1 MQPKQVFSRGRIY
14 WLAGLLGVLL
24 TAGAALRFYFQK
36 EAESKQASFA
46 DSTVQIAYGD
56 IEENVTAQG
65 KLEPKEYVDIGAQV
79 TGQLQKLFVEIGD
92 VVKTGQQLAQ
102 IDPRIYAAR
111 VQADEAS
118 INNLKAQLVQQEALI
133 LFANRQYARNR
144 TLYPTKAVSQETLQN
159 SESNSKA
166 ALAVADSIRAQIQQV
181 ESTLSGDRT
190 NLGYTKIFASMD
202 GTVVQQTAREGQ
214 TLNAN
219 QQTPTIMQ
227 LAKLDKMT
235 VRAQTAEADIMRIK
249 PGMPVYFT
257 TLGSEQRRWQGVVR
271 QILPTPEVLNNVVL
285 YNVLVDVDN
294 EDGQLMSGMSA
305 QVFFVLGE
313 AKHVPVIPVN
323 ALGKR
328 LPDQDSEKGR
338 AYQVKELDADN
349 QVLEKVIHVGLQ
361 SRRFAEIREGL
372 SVGDRVKLTVAAAAK
387 NGRGRDS
394 YRPPTMPRI

>member
-1 MQPKQVFSRGRIY
+1 MQAKQILSRRSGY
-14 WLAGLLGVLL
+14 WLAGLLVVLF
-24 TAGAALRFYFQK
+24 AVGMALRFYFQ
-36 EAESKQASFA
+36 SQARSNQTSLA
-46 DSTVQIAYGD
+46 DSIVQIVYGD

-118 INNLKAQLVQQEALI
+118 INNLKAQLVQQEAFI
-133 LFANRQYARNR
+133 LFATRQYARNKK
-144 TLYPTKAVSQETLQN
+144 LYVTQAVSQETLQN

-166 ALAVADSIRAQIQQV
+166 ARALADSIRAQIQQV

-190 NLGYTKIFASMD
+190 NLGYTKIFAPMD
-202 GTVVQQTAREGQ
+202 GTVVQQTARAGQ

-219 QQTPTIMQ
+219 QQTPNIMQ

-235 VRAQTAEADIMRIK
+235 VRSQTAEADIMRIK
-249 PGMPVYFT
+249 TGMPVYFT
-257 TLGSEQRRWQGVVR
+257 TLGSDQRRWQGVVR

-285 YNVLVDVDN
+285 YNVLIDVDN
-294 EDGQLMSGMSA
+294 SDRQLMSGMSA

-313 AKHVPVIPVN
+313 AKQVPVIPIT

-328 LPDQDSEKGR
+328 LPDQDNQQGR
-338 AYQVKELDADN
+338 AYQVKLMDAEN
-349 QVLEKVIHVGLQ
+349 KVREKVIHVGLLN
-361 SRRFAEIREGL
+361 RRFAEIREGL
-372 SVGDRVKLTVAAAAK
+372 AIGDRVKLTLAAARK
-387 NGRGRDS
+387 NGSKGA
-394 YRPPTMPRI
+394 YRPPNMPRL

>member
-1 MQPKQVFSRGRIY
+1 MQAKRFFTRRRLY
-14 WLAGLLGVLL
+14 WVAGLLAVLL
-24 TAGAALRFYFQK
+24 AAGAALRIYFQK
-36 EAESKQASFA
+36 EAESKQATFA
-46 DSTVQIAYGD
+46 DSTVEIGYGD

-92 VVKTGQQLAQ
+92 VVTTGQQLAQ

-111 VQADEAS
+111 VQADEAR
-118 INNLKAQLVQQEALI
+118 INTLKAQLVEQEALI
-133 LFANRQYARNR
+133 LFAGRQYKRNR

-159 SESNSKA
+159 SESNYKA
-166 ALAVADSIRAQIQQV
+166 ALAKADSIRAQLKEV
-181 ESTLSGDRT
+181 ESTLAGDRT

-219 QQTPTIMQ
+219 QQTPNIMQ

-257 TLGSEQRRWQGVVR
+257 TLGSEQRRWQGLVR

-313 AKHVPVIPVN
+313 ARHVPLIPVN

-328 LPDQDSEKGR
+328 LSEEDNAKGR
-338 AYQVKELDADN
+338 AYQVKKIAEDN
-349 QVLEKVIHVGLQ
+349 RVRDQVIHVGLQ
-361 SRRFAEIREGL
+361 SRRFAEIRDGL
-372 SVGDRVKLTVAAAAK
+372 AVGDRVRLTVAAAK